1 MKKFIKYF
9 FISLTILILIL
20 LVSLS
25 FYIGSIYTNALKIDI
40 DEAKLSAPF
49 TTIEIYDNDNKPIR
63 EDNTINENFVEGY
76 ELSEDTKNAFISIE
90 DKDFYTHHGVNY
102 KRMVKAMITNIKAGK
117 FKEGASTITQQL
129 IKNSHLTSAKTF
141 ERKITEIALSQ
152 KLEKQYSKDEI
163 LSQYLNI
170 IYFGN
175 NCYGIE
181 DASQFYFSKPA
192 KELTISESAML
203 AGLIKSPSK
212 YSPIKNPEN
221 ALTRRNIVITEME
234 KDGKISMEE
243 AIKAKNQPLNLK
255 IDTHSK
261 NRLNSYSQAAIDE
274 AEEILQ
280 IPAQQIALQGYKIY
294 TYQNEKLQ
302 NDLQNAFESTDH
314 NCNHAGIVIDNKSH
328 SIVAY
333 TGKGDYKILDCKRQ
347 PGSCIKP
354 ILVYGPALNEDVIY
368 PCTQLLDE
376 KTEIADFK
384 PKNIGNV
391 YHGYVSARES
401 LSKSINIPAV
411 KILSYVGID
420 KAKQYAEDMG
430 LSFVEADEGY
440 CLALGGMTYG
450 VNIKQLAGAYST
462 FANLGK
468 FSQPQFI
475 SFISDK
481 NGKIVYVHKAEEKQV
496 LREDSSYL
504 LTDMLKTCAQS
515 GTGKKLSE
523 LEIEIATKTGT
534 VGKSGT
540 KQNLDAW
547 NVSYT
552 PNLTCAVWLGNL
564 DNTPIDYTGGNQPT
578 EIAKNF
584 FKTNK
589 TTEKFKKP
597 DSIVE
602 KNIDT
607 IELEENHRIVL
618 ANEYMPERYTQQELF
633 SSFNLPNSYSDKFA
647 KAQIPSYTSKVVNNN
662 AIITFTANEYLTYQI
677 YEEDKLKQE
686 ISNKT
691 GFQTFEIPLTK
702 NKQKLKFKTFYTLS
716 PEIEDEDE
724 ITFVK
729 SNKITNNKR
738 WYI

>member
-102 KRMVKAMITNIKAGK
+102 KRMVKAMINNIKAGK

-192 KELTISESAML
+192 KELSISESAML

-261 NRLNSYSQAAIDE
+261 NKLNSYSQAAIDE

-481 NGKIVYVHKAEEKQV
+481 NGKIVYVHKAEERQV

-504 LTDMLKTCAQS
+504 LTDMLKTCGQS

-540 KQNLDAW
+540 RQNLDAW

-691 GFQTFEIPLTK
+691 GSQTFEIPLTK

>member
-102 KRMVKAMITNIKAGK
+102 KRMVKAMINNIKAGK

-192 KELTISESAML
+192 KELSISESAML

-589 TTEKFKKP
+589 TTEKFEKP

-662 AIITFTANEYLTYQI
+662 AIITFTANEYLTYQV

-691 GFQTFEIPLTK
+691 GSQTFEIPLTK

>member
-49 TTIEIYDNDNKPIR
+49 TTIEIYDDDNKPIR

-102 KRMVKAMITNIKAGK
+102 KRMVKAMINNIKAGK

-243 AIKAKNQPLNLK
+243 AIKAKNQSLNLK

-261 NRLNSYSQAAIDE
+261 NKLNSYSQAAIDE

-504 LTDMLKTCAQS
+504 LTDMLKTCGQS

-589 TTEKFKKP
+589 TTEKFEKP

-662 AIITFTANEYLTYQI
+662 AIITFTANEYLTYQV

-691 GFQTFEIPLTK
+691 GSQTFEIPLTK

>member
-102 KRMVKAMITNIKAGK
+102 KRMVKAMINNIKAGK

-504 LTDMLKTCAQS
+504 LTDMLKTCTQS

-589 TTEKFKKP
+589 TTEKFEKP

>member
-102 KRMVKAMITNIKAGK
+102 KRMVKAMINNIKAGK

-192 KELTISESAML
+192 KELSISESAML

-243 AIKAKNQPLNLK
+243 AIKAKNQSLNLK

-504 LTDMLKTCAQS
+504 LTDMLKTCTQS

-589 TTEKFKKP
+589 TTEKFEKP

-691 GFQTFEIPLTK
+691 GSQTFEIPLTK

>member
-102 KRMVKAMITNIKAGK
+102 KRMVKAMINNIKAGK

-192 KELTISESAML
+192 KELSISESAML

-468 FSQPQFI
+468 FRQPQFI

-481 NGKIVYVHKAEEKQV
+481 NGKIVYVHKAEEKQL

-677 YEEDKLKQE
+677 YEEDKLEQE

-691 GFQTFEIPLTK
+691 GSQTFEIPLTK

>member
-49 TTIEIYDNDNKPIR
+49 TTIEIFDNDNKPIR
-63 EDNTINENFVEGY
+63 EDNIINENFVEGY

-102 KRMVKAMITNIKAGK
+102 KRMVKAMINNIKAGK

-192 KELTISESAML
+192 KELNISESAML

-481 NGKIVYVHKAEEKQV
+481 NGKIVYVHKAEGKQV

-589 TTEKFKKP
+589 TTEKFEKP

-691 GFQTFEIPLTK
+691 GSQTFEIPLTK

>member
-102 KRMVKAMITNIKAGK
+102 KRMVKAMINNIKAGK

-481 NGKIVYVHKAEEKQV
+481 NGKIVYVHKAEGKQV

-589 TTEKFKKP
+589 TTEKFEKP

-691 GFQTFEIPLTK
+691 GSQTFEIPLTK

>member
-102 KRMVKAMITNIKAGK
+102 KRMVKAMINNIKAGK

-192 KELTISESAML
+192 KELNISESAML

-376 KTEIADFK
+376 KTEIANFK

-589 TTEKFKKP
+589 TTEKFEKP
-597 DSIVE
+597 DSIIE
-602 KNIDT
+602 KNIDI

-691 GFQTFEIPLTK
+691 GSQTFEIPLTK

-716 PEIEDEDE
+716 PEIENEDE

>member
-102 KRMVKAMITNIKAGK
+102 KRMVKAMINNIKAGK

-192 KELTISESAML
+192 KELSISESAML

-589 TTEKFKKP
+589 TTEKFEKP

-691 GFQTFEIPLTK
+691 GSQTFEIPLTK

>member
-102 KRMVKAMITNIKAGK
+102 KRMVKAMINNIKAGK

-192 KELTISESAML
+192 KELSISESAML

-552 PNLTCAVWLGNL
+552 LNLTCAVWLGNL

-589 TTEKFKKP
+589 TTEKFEKP

-691 GFQTFEIPLTK
+691 GSQTFEIPLTK

-724 ITFVK
+724 LTFVK

>member
-102 KRMVKAMITNIKAGK
+102 KRMVKAMINNIKAGK

-504 LTDMLKTCAQS
+504 LTDMLKTCGQS

-618 ANEYMPERYTQQELF
+618 ANEYIPERYTQQELF

-691 GFQTFEIPLTK
+691 GSQTFEIPLTK
-702 NKQKLKFKTFYTLS
+702 NKQKLKFKTFYALS

>member
-102 KRMVKAMITNIKAGK
+102 KRMVKAMINNIKAGK

-192 KELTISESAML
+192 KELNISESAML

-314 NCNHAGIVIDNKSH
+314 NCNHAGIVINNKSH

-420 KAKQYAEDMG
+420 KAKQYGEDMG

-504 LTDMLKTCAQS
+504 LTDMLKTCTQS

-589 TTEKFKKP
+589 TTEKFEKP

-691 GFQTFEIPLTK
+691 GSQTFEIPLTK

>member
-102 KRMVKAMITNIKAGK
+102 KRMIKAMITNIKAGK

-523 LEIEIATKTGT
+523 LKIEIATKTGT

-618 ANEYMPERYTQQELF
+618 ANKYMPERYTQQELF

-691 GFQTFEIPLTK
+691 GSQTFEIPLTK

>member
-102 KRMVKAMITNIKAGK
+102 KRMVKAMINNIKAGK

-192 KELTISESAML
+192 KELNISESAML

-691 GFQTFEIPLTK
+691 GSQTFEIPLTK

>member
-102 KRMVKAMITNIKAGK
+102 KRMVKAMINNIKAGK

-504 LTDMLKTCAQS
+504 LTDMLKTCTQS

-589 TTEKFKKP
+589 TTEKFEKP

-702 NKQKLKFKTFYTLS
+702 NKQKLKFKTFYTFS
-716 PEIEDEDE
+716 PEIENEDE

>member
-102 KRMVKAMITNIKAGK
+102 KRMVKAMINNIKAGK

-314 NCNHAGIVIDNKSH
+314 NCNHAGIVINNKSH

-391 YHGYVSARES
+391 YHGYVTARES

-589 TTEKFKKP
+589 TTEKFEKP

-691 GFQTFEIPLTK
+691 GSQTFEIPLTK

>member
-102 KRMVKAMITNIKAGK
+102 KRMVKAMINNIKAGK

-261 NRLNSYSQAAIDE
+261 NKLNSYSQAAIDE

-504 LTDMLKTCAQS
+504 LTDMLKTCGQS

-691 GFQTFEIPLTK
+691 GSQTFEIPLTK